1 MNLNYAIFRSE
12 PIFTINDLAQIG
24 AHNKRDKKSYRSNP
38 DIDINKSKD
47 NIYLVPLN
55 AKYVSGFYNLT
66 KEYKKEHDARMLTM
80 RADKKKSFKDMLDI
94 SKSVVADELL
104 MSASHDF
111 FKDMTRDEIINWANT
126 CMEFVYNDLG
136 YAKEQ
141 VLHSV
146 LHLDEKT
153 PHIHCVV
160 VPLIKKFDKRTK
172 TERFTISKKQY
183 LKDNEHLSL
192 LQDKYHKRL
201 TDAGYCLER
210 GIKGSDTKHIK
221 IKDYKKILKK
231 VSSNMNVRINK
242 LDDVLNTYHNK
253 LKTIKNVPFDKKHII
268 VDKDILDV
276 MNNLVSESNKVKEIQ
291 PKLYA
296 VFDEIND
303 YSKSY
308 NTLEKENQK
317 YKKEVDNL
325 KKRNNELESK
335 IINLKLKIEYLLNQL
350 KEFFRDILHI
360 GNDKSKD
367 KVEYKVKSYYD
378 NDTMTDDD
386 IIDIAS
392 NTDKEHVL
400 FDYADIP
407 SYMRNDEI
415 DDEFVK

>member
-1 MNLNYAIFRSE
+1 
-12 PIFTINDLAQIG
+12 
-24 AHNKRDKKSYRSNP
+24 
-38 DIDINKSKD
+38 
-47 NIYLVPLN
+47 
-55 AKYVSGFYNLT
+55 
-66 KEYKKEHDARMLTM
+66 
-80 RADKKKSFKDMLDI
+80 MLDI

-172 TERFTISKKQY
+172 TERYTISKKQY
-183 LKDNEHLSL
+183 IKDNEHLSL

-400 FDYADIP
+400 FGYADIP

>member
-47 NIYLVPLN
+47 NIDLVPLDP
-55 AKYVSGFYNLT
+55 KYVSGFYNLT

>member
-1 MNLNYAIFRSE
+1 MNLNYAIFRSQ
-12 PIFTINDLAQIG
+12 PIMTTHDLAQIG
-24 AHNKRDKKSYRSNP
+24 SHNQREKQAYNSNP
-38 DIDINKSKD
+38 DIRVEDSFK
-47 NIYLVPLN
+47 NIELVPLN
-55 AKYVSGFYNLT
+55 SKYVKGFKELT
-66 KEYKKEHDARMLTM
+66 KEYEKQHNEKQKTERKERQRSYTQILNQS
-80 RADKKKSFKDMLDI
+80 RNC
-94 SKSVVADELL
+94 VADELL
-104 MSASHDF
+104 FTASPKFFDGMSNEDLM
-111 FKDMTRDEIINWANT
+111 KWANT